1 MGKKKGEILIREAP
15 EKFKL
20 EDTTIWS
27 FPERGSWAT
36 HSGKYRGNW
45 SPYIPRN
52 LILRYSKKNDWI
64 LDQFLGSGTTL
75 IEAKLL
81 GRNAIGVDINS
92 EAIKLSNTNLNF
104 TCQESSK
111 IFTKQGNATELSFIK
126 DESINFICTH
136 PPYADIIRYSKKIPG
151 DISHLKYEEFLKAL
165 EQVAREAYRVLKK
178 QGICAF
184 MIGDIRRAGY
194 VLPLGMNSM
203 QKFVDAGFR
212 LKEIIIKEQH
222 NCRSADYWEGKERNF
237 LMLAHEYIFI
247 RKKQKIT
254 NYKHIKNK
262 NECLRKS
269 MRSLKLMLTLLK
281 LHDRITT

>member
-1 MGKKKGEILIREAP
+1 MISQKGEIFIRESP
-15 EKFKL
+15 ERFEL

-27 FPERGSWAT
+27 FPERGNWAT

-52 LILRYSKKNDWI
+52 IILRYSKKKDWI

-92 EAIKLSNTNLNF
+92 EAVKLSNTNLNF
-104 TCQESSK
+104 TCQEKSK
-111 IFTKQGNATELSFIK
+111 IFTNRGNANNLSFIK
-126 DESINFICTH
+126 DESIDLICTH
-136 PPYADIIRYSKKIPG
+136 PPYADIIRYSKEIPG
-151 DISHLKYEEFLKAL
+151 DISHLKYEDFLQEL
-165 EQVAREAYRVLKK
+165 EQVAKESYRVLKK

-184 MIGDIRRAGY
+184 MIGDIRKKGY

-203 QKFVDAGFR
+203 QKFVDAGFK

-222 NCRSADYWEGKERNF
+222 NCRSTDYWEGKERKF

-247 RKKQKIT
+247 LEKAGDHNPI
-254 NYKHIKNK
+254 
-262 NECLRKS
+262 
-269 MRSLKLMLTLLK
+269 
-281 LHDRITT
+281 